1 MAVAREP
8 GWNARPRHDPL
19 KNSRSGQHS
28 EGRNLPVRR
37 RAIACAILL
46 ALLGVSGGAG
56 TIKANSSGDRT
67 ISFYGVNTK
76 ETLTLQYMKNGKHI
90 PEAMEKIN
98 WILRD
103 WRKDEPTQMDPD
115 LIDLVW
121 EVHNELGSAE
131 PINVISG
138 YRSRDTNEL
147 LRRTVGGQ
155 ASQSRHILGKAMDV
169 TFPDVPVKKLR
180 YCALIR
186 ERGGVGYYPTSATPF
201 VHIDTD
207 RVRAWPRLPR
217 QELALLFPD
226 GRTQHVPEDGG
237 PITPEDARRA
247 RAANAEL
254 AQQVAEVLPLHAH
267 PRPPIQVAALGPSL
281 PQLVSPPRLVDRAPL
296 GRGPSDEDRARLA
309 ALADEPLPRLI
320 VGPTPANRPRPAA
333 LGMPVSQASQA
344 SQALM
349 SGEASQALMSGEMR
363 VASIDPATAAALKG
377 LKWGASLSR
386 ETTFVP
392 APAYDEE
399 HPEELSY
406 RPFPIAPFLTATASV
421 DDPAL
426 ARMVHPDLDKILETL
441 DQMSSA
447 PPMRLRPG
455 PQTARVMW
463 AQEFKGEAINL
474 SSLIDPGDAPRAG
487 LAPLAERRVMT
498 QAQ

>member
-1 MAVAREP
+1 LDLPARRWGFAAPIIVA
-8 GWNARPRHDPL
+8 
-19 KNSRSGQHS
+19 
-28 EGRNLPVRR
+28 
-37 RAIACAILL
+37 LL
-46 ALLGVSGGAG
+46 ALVAGAG
-56 TIKANSSGDRT
+56 VLTANSNRDRT

-76 ETLTLQYMKNGKHI
+76 ETLTIQYMKNGKHI

-98 WILRD
+98 WMLRD

-121 EVHNELGSAE
+121 EIHNELGSAE
-131 PINVISG
+131 PINVISA

-180 YCALIR
+180 YSALIR

-207 RVRAWPRLPR
+207 RVRAWPRATR
-217 QELALLFPD
+217 TELALLFPN
-226 GRTQHVPEDGG
+226 GRTQHVPDDGG
-237 PITPEDARRA
+237 PITPEDVRRA
-247 RAANAEL
+247 RAANSEV
-254 AQQVAEVLPLHAH
+254 AQQIAEFHQQRAH
-267 PRPPIQVAALGPSL
+267 TKAPIQVASLVPSL
-281 PQLVSPPRLVDRAPL
+281 PQLLMPPKLVERPAPIGTRPTDR
-296 GRGPSDEDRARLA
+296 ERARLA
-309 ALADEPLPRLI
+309 ALADEPLPQLVI
-320 VGPTPANRPRPAA
+320 GPTPASRQPSPAA
-333 LGMPVSQASQA
+333 MVT
-344 SQALM
+344 
-349 SGEASQALMSGEMR
+349 SGEMR
-363 VASIDPATAAALKG
+363 VTAADAGAGKALDR

-386 ETTFVP
+386 EPTTFVP

-426 ARMVHPDLDKILETL
+426 ARMRHPDLAKTLEML
-441 DQMSSA
+441 DQASSI

-455 PQTARVMW
+455 SQTAQLMW
-463 AQEFKGEAINL
+463 AQQFKGEAINL
-474 SSLIDPGDAPRAG
+474 SSLVDLDAPAAPAQ
-487 LAPLAERRVMT
+487 LAKRRVLT

>member
-1 MAVAREP
+1 
-8 GWNARPRHDPL
+8 
-19 KNSRSGQHS
+19 
-28 EGRNLPVRR
+28 LPVRR
-37 RAIACAILL
+37 RAIAVVIAV
-46 ALLGVSGGAG
+46 ALLGVSAGAG
-56 TIKANSSGDRT
+56 ITANSSRDRT
-67 ISFYGVNTK
+67 ISFYAVNTK
-76 ETLTLQYMKNGKHI
+76 ETLTIQYMKNGKHI

-121 EVHNELGSAE
+121 EIHNELGSAE

-138 YRSRDTNEL
+138 FRSRDTNEL

-169 TFPDVPVKKLR
+169 TFPDVPVRKLR
-180 YCALIR
+180 YSALIR

-226 GRTQHVPEDGG
+226 GRTQHVPEDGS

-247 RAANAEL
+247 GAANAEL
-254 AQQVAEVLPLHAH
+254 AQQIAEVRQLHAQ
-267 PRPPIQVAALGPSL
+267 PRPSIQVAALGPSL
-281 PQLVSPPRLVDRAPL
+281 PQLLSPPRLVDRASL
-296 GRGPSDEDRARLA
+296 GRGPSDDDRARLA
-309 ALADEPLPRLI
+309 ALADEPLPRL
-320 VGPTPANRPRPAA
+320 VAEPTPANRPQPAV
-333 LGMPVSQASQA
+333 MPVSQMSQGGSQA
-344 SQALM
+344 SM
-349 SGEASQALMSGEMR
+349 SGGMR
-363 VASIDPATAAALKG
+363 VAGIDPTAAAALKR
-377 LKWGASLSR
+377 LTWAASLSH

-406 RPFPIAPFLTATASV
+406 RPFPIAPFLTATASL

-426 ARMVHPDLDKILETL
+426 ARMIHPDLDKTLEML
-441 DQMSSA
+441 DQVSSV
-447 PPMRLRPG
+447 PPMHLRPG
-455 PQTARVMW
+455 PQTARLMW
-463 AQEFKGEAINL
+463 AQEFKGEAVNL
-474 SSLIDPGDAPRAG
+474 SSLIDPDDAPRAAP
-487 LAPLAERRVMT
+487 APLAERRVLT
-498 QAQ
+498 RAQ

>member
-1 MAVAREP
+1 VA
-8 GWNARPRHDPL
+8 
-19 KNSRSGQHS
+19 
-28 EGRNLPVRR
+28 
-37 RAIACAILL
+37 
-46 ALLGVSGGAG
+46 GAG
-56 TIKANSSGDRT
+56 TLTANLSRDRT
-67 ISFYGVNTK
+67 ISFYAVNTK
-76 ETLTLQYMKNGKHI
+76 ETLTIEYMKNGKHI
-90 PEAMEKIN
+90 PDAMEKIN

-121 EVHNELGSAE
+121 EIHNELGSAE

-180 YCALIR
+180 YSALIR

-217 QELALLFPD
+217 QELALLFPN
-226 GRTQHVPEDGG
+226 GRSQHIPEDGD
-237 PITPEDARRA
+237 PITPEDVRRA

-254 AQQVAEVLPLHAH
+254 AQQITEVRELHAH
-267 PRPPIQVAALGPSL
+267 QRAPIQLAALGPTL
-281 PQLVSPPRLVDRAPL
+281 PQLLAPPRLVDRPRPL
-296 GRGPSDEDRARLA
+296 GTRPSDADRARLA
-309 ALADEPLPRLI
+309 ALADEPLPQLL
-320 VGPTPANRPRPAA
+320 VQPTPAHPPRAQTPGA
-333 LGMPVSQASQA
+333 PP
-344 SQALM
+344 
-349 SGEASQALMSGEMR
+349 GEMR
-363 VASIDPATAAALKG
+363 LAAIDPTAAAALKR

-399 HPEELSY
+399 HPEELTY

-426 ARMVHPDLDKILETL
+426 ARMIHPDLSKTLEML
-441 DQMSSA
+441 DQASSV

-455 PQTARVMW
+455 PQTARLMW
-463 AQEFKGEAINL
+463 AQEFKGEAVNL
-474 SSLIDPGDAPRAG
+474 SSLIEGDDAARAPPAS
-487 LAPLAERRVMT
+487 LAERRVLT
-498 QAQ
+498 QPQ

>member
-1 MAVAREP
+1 
-8 GWNARPRHDPL
+8 
-19 KNSRSGQHS
+19 
-28 EGRNLPVRR
+28 LPVRR
-37 RAIACAILL
+37 RAIAVVVAV
-46 ALLGVSGGAG
+46 ALLGVSAGAG
-56 TIKANSSGDRT
+56 ITANSSRDRT
-67 ISFYGVNTK
+67 ISFYAVNTK
-76 ETLTLQYMKNGKHI
+76 ETLTIQYMKNGKHI

-121 EVHNELGSAE
+121 EIHNELGSAE

-169 TFPDVPVKKLR
+169 TFPDVPVRKLR
-180 YCALIR
+180 YSALIR

-226 GRTQHVPEDGG
+226 GRTQHVPEDGS
-237 PITPEDARRA
+237 PITPEDALRA
-247 RAANAEL
+247 HAANAEL
-254 AQQVAEVLPLHAH
+254 AQQVAEVRQLHAH
-267 PRPPIQVAALGPSL
+267 PRPSIQVAALGPSL
-281 PQLVSPPRLVDRAPL
+281 PQLLAPPRLVDRASL
-296 GRGPSDEDRARLA
+296 GRGPSDDDRARLA
-309 ALADEPLPRLI
+309 ALADEPLPRL
-320 VGPTPANRPRPAA
+320 VVEPTPANRPQPA
-333 LGMPVSQASQA
+333 MPVSQVSQGGSQA
-344 SQALM
+344 SM
-349 SGEASQALMSGEMR
+349 SGGMR
-363 VASIDPATAAALKG
+363 VAGIDPTAAAALKR

-406 RPFPIAPFLTATASV
+406 RPFPIAPFLTATASL

-426 ARMVHPDLDKILETL
+426 ARMIHPDLDKTLEML
-441 DQMSSA
+441 DQVSSI

-455 PQTARVMW
+455 PQTARLMW
-463 AQEFKGEAINL
+463 AQEFKGEAVNL
-474 SSLIDPGDAPRAG
+474 SSLIDPDDAPRAAP
-487 LAPLAERRVMT
+487 APLAERRVLT
-498 QAQ
+498 RPQ

>member
-1 MAVAREP
+1 M
-8 GWNARPRHDPL
+8 
-19 KNSRSGQHS
+19 
-28 EGRNLPVRR
+28 PVPR
-37 RAIACAILL
+37 RAIAVAIAV
-46 ALLGVSGGAG
+46 ALLGGSGGAG
-56 TIKANSSGDRT
+56 MTANSNRDRT
-67 ISFYGVNTK
+67 ISFYAVNTK
-76 ETLTLQYMKNGKHI
+76 EALTIQYMKNGKHI

-121 EVHNELGSAE
+121 EIHNELGSAE

-180 YCALIR
+180 YSALIR

-201 VHIDTD
+201 VHVDTD

-237 PITPEDARRA
+237 PITPEDVRRA

-254 AQQVAEVLPLHAH
+254 AQQIAEVLQLHAH
-267 PRPPIQVAALGPSL
+267 PRPPMQVAALGPSL
-281 PQLVSPPRLVDRAPL
+281 PQLLSPPRLVDRASL
-296 GRGPSDEDRARLA
+296 GRGPSDDDRARLA
-309 ALADEPLPRLI
+309 ALADEPLPRLM
-320 VGPTPANRPRPAA
+320 VAPTPANRPPPAV
-333 LGMPVSQASQA
+333 LPVSQTTQSSPVSQASLA
-344 SQALM
+344 SI
-349 SGEASQALMSGEMR
+349 SGGMR
-363 VASIDPATAAALKG
+363 VAGIDPAAALKR

-406 RPFPIAPFLTATASV
+406 RPFPIAPLLTATASV

-426 ARMVHPDLDKILETL
+426 ARMVHPDIDKILEML

-447 PPMRLRPG
+447 PPMHLRPG
-455 PQTARVMW
+455 PQTARLMW
-463 AQEFKGEAINL
+463 AQEFKGEAVNL
-474 SSLIDPGDAPRAG
+474 SSLIEPGDAPRA
-487 LAPLAERRVMT
+487 APTPLAERRVLT
-498 QAQ
+498 QPQ

>member
-1 MAVAREP
+1 MPAP
-8 GWNARPRHDPL
+8 
-19 KNSRSGQHS
+19 
-28 EGRNLPVRR
+28 R
-37 RAIACAILL
+37 RAIAVAILL

-56 TIKANSSGDRT
+56 TINANSSGNRT
-67 ISFYGVNTK
+67 VSFYAVNTK
-76 ETLTLQYMKNGKHI
+76 ETLTIQYMKNGKHI

-115 LIDLVW
+115 LVDLVW
-121 EVHNELGSAE
+121 EIHNELGSAE

-217 QELALLFPD
+217 QELALLFPN
-226 GRTQHVPEDGG
+226 GRTQHLAEDGG
-237 PITPEDARRA
+237 TITPEDVRRA
-247 RAANAEL
+247 RTANAEL
-254 AQQVAEVLPLHAH
+254 AQQIAEVLQLHTH
-267 PRPPIQVAALGPSL
+267 PRPPVQVAALGPSL
-281 PQLVSPPRLVDRAPL
+281 PQLLSPPRLVDRTSL
-296 GRGPSDEDRARLA
+296 GRGPSDDDRARLA
-309 ALADEPLPRLI
+309 ALADEPLPQLI
-320 VGPTPANRPRPAA
+320 VGPTPAARPRP
-333 LGMPVSQASQA
+333 SQGS
-344 SQALM
+344 M
-349 SGEASQALMSGEMR
+349 SGGMR
-363 VASIDPATAAALKG
+363 VAGIDPAAAAALKR

-386 ETTFVP
+386 ETIFVP

-426 ARMVHPDLDKILETL
+426 ARMIHPDLSKTLEML

-455 PQTARVMW
+455 PQTARLMW

-474 SSLIDPGDAPRAG
+474 SSLIDPADAPPAPS
-487 LAPLAERRVMT
+487 APLAERRVQT
-498 QAQ
+498 QPQ

>member
-1 MAVAREP
+1 
-8 GWNARPRHDPL
+8 
-19 KNSRSGQHS
+19 
-28 EGRNLPVRR
+28 LPVRR
-37 RAIACAILL
+37 RALAIAIAA
-46 ALLGVSGGAG
+46 ALVGVSGSAGITAGA
-56 TIKANSSGDRT
+56 SRDRT
-67 ISFYGVNTK
+67 ISFYAVNTK
-76 ETLTLQYMKNGKHI
+76 ETLTIQYMKNGKHI

-103 WRKDEPTQMDPD
+103 WRQDEPTQMDPD

-121 EVHNELGSAE
+121 EIHNELGSAE

-138 YRSRDTNEL
+138 YRSRNTNEL

-226 GRTQHVPEDGG
+226 GRTQHLPEDGG
-237 PITPEDARRA
+237 PITTEDVRRA

-254 AQQVAEVLPLHAH
+254 AQQIAEVLQQHAH

-281 PQLVSPPRLVDRAPL
+281 PQLLSPPRLVDRASL
-296 GRGPSDEDRARLA
+296 GRGPSDDDRARLA

-320 VGPTPANRPRPAA
+320 VAPAPASRPRPAA
-333 LGMPVSQASQA
+333 LGLPVAVSQEASQA
-344 SQALM
+344 SM
-349 SGEASQALMSGEMR
+349 SGGMR
-363 VASIDPATAAALKG
+363 VAGIDPAAAAALKR

-386 ETTFVP
+386 ETIFVP

-406 RPFPIAPFLTATASV
+406 RPFPIAPFLTATASL

-426 ARMVHPDLDKILETL
+426 ARMVHPDLDKTLEML
-441 DQMSSA
+441 DQVSSL

-455 PQTARVMW
+455 PQTARLMW

-474 SSLIDPGDAPRAG
+474 SSLIDPDDAPRAAS
-487 LAPLAERRVMT
+487 APLADRRVLT
-498 QAQ
+498 RPQ

>member
-1 MAVAREP
+1 M
-8 GWNARPRHDPL
+8 
-19 KNSRSGQHS
+19 
-28 EGRNLPVRR
+28 PVRR
-37 RAIACAILL
+37 RSIAIAIAV

-56 TIKANSSGDRT
+56 ISGNSSRERT
-67 ISFYGVNTK
+67 IAFYAVNTK
-76 ETLTLQYMKNGKHI
+76 EALTIQYMKNGKHI

-121 EVHNELGSAE
+121 EIHNELGSAE

-180 YCALIR
+180 YSALIR

-237 PITPEDARRA
+237 QITPEDARRA
-247 RAANAEL
+247 RTANAEL
-254 AQQVAEVLPLHAH
+254 AQQIAEVLQLHAH
-267 PRPPIQVAALGPSL
+267 PSPPIQIATLGPSL
-281 PQLVSPPRLVDRAPL
+281 PQLLSPPRLVDRASL

-320 VGPTPANRPRPAA
+320 LAPTLANRPRPAA
-333 LGMPVSQASQA
+333 LGMPVSQASEEVFQA
-344 SQALM
+344 SM
-349 SGEASQALMSGEMR
+349 RGGMR
-363 VASIDPATAAALKG
+363 VAGIDPAAAAALKR
-377 LKWGASLSR
+377 LQWGASLSR

-406 RPFPIAPFLTATASV
+406 RPFPIAPFLTATASM

-426 ARMVHPDLDKILETL
+426 ARMVHPDLDKTLEML
-441 DQMSSA
+441 DQLSSV

-455 PQTARVMW
+455 PQTARLMW

-474 SSLIDPGDAPRAG
+474 SSLIDPDDAPRAAP
-487 LAPLAERRVMT
+487 APLAERRVLT
-498 QAQ
+498 QPQ

>member
-1 MAVAREP
+1 M
-8 GWNARPRHDPL
+8 
-19 KNSRSGQHS
+19 
-28 EGRNLPVRR
+28 PVRR
-37 RAIACAILL
+37 RAIAVAIAV
-46 ALLGVSGGAG
+46 ALVGASGGAG
-56 TIKANSSGDRT
+56 ITANSSRDRA
-67 ISFYGVNTK
+67 ISFYAVNTK
-76 ETLTLQYMKNGKHI
+76 ETLTIQYMKNGKHI
-90 PEAMEKIN
+90 PEALEKIN

-121 EVHNELGSAE
+121 EIHNELGSAE

-180 YCALIR
+180 YSALIR

-226 GRTQHVPEDGG
+226 GRTQHVPDDGG
-237 PITPEDARRA
+237 PITTEDVRRA

-254 AQQVAEVLPLHAH
+254 AQQIAEVQQLHAH
-267 PRPPIQVAALGPSL
+267 PRPPMQVAALGPSL
-281 PQLVSPPRLVDRAPL
+281 PQLLAPPRLVDRGSL
-296 GRGPSDEDRARLA
+296 GRWPSDDDRARLA
-309 ALADEPLPRLI
+309 ALADEPLPRLM
-320 VGPTPANRPRPAA
+320 VGPTPANRPQPAA
-333 LGMPVSQASQA
+333 LGLPVSQVGSQA
-344 SQALM
+344 SL
-349 SGEASQALMSGEMR
+349 SGGMR
-363 VASIDPATAAALKG
+363 VAGIDPAAAAALKR
-377 LKWGASLSR
+377 LTWGASLSR
-386 ETTFVP
+386 ETIFVP

-426 ARMVHPDLDKILETL
+426 ARMVHPDLDKTLELL
-441 DQMSSA
+441 DQLSSV

-455 PQTARVMW
+455 PQTARLMW
-463 AQEFKGEAINL
+463 AQEFKGEAVNL
-474 SSLIDPGDAPRAG
+474 SSLIDPDDAPHAAS
-487 LAPLAERRVMT
+487 APLAERRVLT
-498 QAQ
+498 RPQ